1 MLVLSV
7 DIAAM
12 SLFMDKE
19 MGMHEERPM
28 AVASLLTGL
37 SLRRRTWGA
46 DMAIIYTLLGDIV
59 DGVDTSKA
67 DMGKKCHGQWKKI
80 WYRRVQ
86 QGWVITSY
94 HGCGARIA
102 ITICGYKYI

>member
-1 MLVLSV
+1 MSRSDFGWWCARPTDKSVSICEGRRAIMLVLSV

-59 DGVDTSKA
+59 DGVNTSKA
-67 DMGKKCHGQWKKI
+67 DMGKKCHGQWKRI
-80 WYRRVQ
+80 WY
-86 QGWVITSY
+86 
-94 HGCGARIA
+94 
-102 ITICGYKYI
+102 